1 MLAYTVPLLL
11 PSHRPLLLR
20 RNLSKLSVL
29 TTVTKFN
36 IDQLEEIAKQR
47 RPGYLEAVRAA
58 STVVDEHIWEMS
70 KEDYDRIR
78 EEYTLGG
85 PGTELKRL
93 LKMIGITATPNCQC
107 NQRAKVMDERG
118 CDWCEENIET
128 ICEWLKEEANKRGM
142 LFVKTAVK
150 LLVRRAISNARA
162 VASKE

>member
-1 MLAYTVPLLL
+1 MRRLISIAKFEAAIPHRKPGYAEAVLAVAKRASPT
-11 PSHRPLLLR
+11 H
-20 RNLSKLSVL
+20 LSVS
-29 TTVTKFN
+29 
-36 IDQLEEIAKQR
+36 D
-47 RPGYLEAVRAA
+47 
-58 STVVDEHIWEMS
+58 
-70 KEDYDRIR
+70 EDYIR
-78 EEYTLGG
+78 LNAQYNPRPSTG
-85 PGTELKRL
+85 PGTELKKL

>member
-1 MLAYTVPLLL
+1 MP
-11 PSHRPLLLR
+11 
-20 RNLSKLSVL
+20 KLSVL

-36 IDQLEEIAKQR
+36 IGQLEEIAKQR
-47 RPGYLEAVRAA
+47 RPSYLEAVRAA
-58 STVVDEHIWEMS
+58 STVVAEHIWEMS

-118 CDWCEENIET
+118 CEWCEQNIET

-142 LFVKTAVK
+142 LFVKSAVK